1 MEFGEIS
8 STERRGQWND
18 FKSISTVKME
28 TRHPVEVNLG
38 SEFPA
43 ICNHCGVMAACSR
56 KTWKNFWEIFCV
68 FWKNDPSGYNFLKF
82 CSGRFYLETD
92 RRVVFKF
99 REIWPTGNR
108 WNRALFIWQKQKK
121 IACLS
126 NCRYCADRAQNLPG
140 QAPTVY
146 SECSRFHPSRF
157 IFRRSYSQTR
167 EHCQNAPWSESN
179 IRLMPSFGPNK

>member
-99 REIWPTGNR
+99 REIWPTGNQ
-108 WNRALFIWQKQKK
+108 WNRALFIWQKTKK
-121 IACLS
+121 IRLPLKLS
-126 NCRYCADRAQNLPG
+126 LL
-140 QAPTVY
+140 
-146 SECSRFHPSRF
+146 
-157 IFRRSYSQTR
+157 RRSRPKSASASPDSILRVLQISSKSVHFSA
-167 EHCQNAPWSESN
+167 E
-179 IRLMPSFGPNK
+179 L